1 MKKSWLLA
9 KRDLNSLF
17 LNSTIAPIILIIIY
31 LASGFFFYSYFTYA
45 RVANLAGYI
54 PNMIIILALTISI
67 ITARAFIEEKRNNTL
82 ELLFTSPLTDAQIY
96 FGKFLAYNI
105 FSIIMIAPV
114 FVYTG
119 ILFIVGKPDVLPL
132 IFTLIAYILLT
143 VLFTTFSLLIS
154 YIASNQ
160 AVAAVVS
167 FLVLL
172 LLSLVDWINNMV
184 NLPFFK
190 NLISMVSYSEHLSN
204 LSKGLLDL
212 NALLYF
218 ILFIGVLIYINI
230 TLIESKK

>member
-1 MKKSWLLA
+1 
-9 KRDLNSLF
+9 
-17 LNSTIAPIILIIIY
+17 
-31 LASGFFFYSYFTYA
+31 
-45 RVANLAGYI
+45 
-54 PNMIIILALTISI
+54 
-67 ITARAFIEEKRNNTL
+67 
-82 ELLFTSPLTDAQIY
+82 
-96 FGKFLAYNI
+96 
-105 FSIIMIAPV
+105 MIAPV

-119 ILFIVGKPDVLPL
+119 ILFIVGKPDVIPL

-172 LLSLVDWINNMV
+172 LLSQIDWIKNMV